1 MRNFLAALVFM
12 SAINL
17 SYAES
22 GAGWATATSV
32 QKSTGRIIFFRYIRD
47 FTPQFLRSDYPDR
60 VIIVWQYESASGMPQ
75 QAERDDMDRLED
87 LLSSKLEAASLATLA
102 LVSTGENMREW
113 IYYTRSEAEFI
124 AQLNSAMSSKK
135 PFPVEVH
142 GAPDPEWKS
151 YEDFRAGVRE

>member
-1 MRNFLAALVFM
+1 MKYFLAALVFM

-32 QKSTGRIIFFRYIRD
+32 EKSTGRVMIFRYIRD
-47 FTPQFLRSDYPDR
+47 FAPQFLRSDYPDR
-60 VIIVWQYESASGMPQ
+60 VIIVWQYQSASGMPQ
-75 QAERDDMDRLED
+75 QAERENMDRLED

-113 IYYTRSEAEFI
+113 IYYTKSEADFI
-124 AQLNSAMSSKK
+124 AQLNSALGNKE
-135 PFPVEVH
+135 PFPIETH
-142 GAPDPEWKS
+142 AAPDPEWKS